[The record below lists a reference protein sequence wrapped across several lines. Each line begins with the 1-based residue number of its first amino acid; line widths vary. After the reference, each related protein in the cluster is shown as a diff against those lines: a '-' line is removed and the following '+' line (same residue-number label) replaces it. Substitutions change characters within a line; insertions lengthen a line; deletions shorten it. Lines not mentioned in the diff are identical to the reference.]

1 MMEHVRD
8 DLSAYLDGALT
19 PARRATVEGHLG
31 GCAGCRA
38 ALGELRTTAKLISAL
53 PAPAPSRR
61 LVPALAPARNWLRPL
76 RSLSAVAAATFLF
89 VFMASATLDT
99 GFRMG
104 GGAAGT
110 GAASRA
116 TSAERG
122 APAAAFQTAL
132 PAAAPQAT
140 ASVQAAPAVKDQ
152 AAGSAA
158 AEAPAPPRIG
168 PTPWLWLAL
177 TVLSA
182 ALALVAHRRLRA
194 R

>member
-19 PARRATVEGHLG
+19 PARREAVEGHLV

-53 PAPAPSRR
+53 PAPVPSRR

-110 GAASRA
+110 SASRA

-152 AAGSAA
+152 AAGGAGV
-158 AEAPAPPRIG
+158 ETPAPPRIG

-177 TVLSA
+177 TVVSA
-182 ALALVAHRRLRA
+182 LLAIVTHRRLRA